1 MGCQKLSS
9 LFDCEIHLTCVKM
22 GVHTQG
28 ESGFFD
34 EDPDE
39 LSAMVQNETIEQHE
53 TANASNTVG
62 KCVLFVVCHEMTLIT
77 KTNLPWPT
85 WNLEKQKSQL
95 DEIVCNQ
102 ENEDG

>member
-1 MGCQKLSS
+1 
-9 LFDCEIHLTCVKM
+9 M

-62 KCVLFVVCHEMTLIT
+62 KCVLFVISDYDEMTPIKKEFALQTCENYRDAEIQS
-77 KTNLPWPT
+77 K
-85 WNLEKQKSQL
+85 
-95 DEIVCNQ
+95 IVCNQ
-102 ENEDG
+102 ENEDS

>member
-1 MGCQKLSS
+1 
-9 LFDCEIHLTCVKM
+9 M

-53 TANASNTVG
+53 TAHASNTVG
-62 KCVLFVVCHEMTLIT
+62 KCTSCLSQQTAT
-77 KTNLPWPT
+77 K
-85 WNLEKQKSQL
+85 SR
-95 DEIVCNQ
+95 
-102 ENEDG
+102 